1 MSLFENQKGVWKS
14 GSGKGRKSPKGRQP
28 DDDALESMRSLL
40 GEGPYR
46 RDLLIEYLH
55 IVQDT
60 YGYLS
65 AINLCALADI
75 MRLSQAEVYEVA
87 TFYAHFDVVKE
98 DETPPPALTIRVC
111 NSLSC
116 ELSGARALKA
126 ALDAGYDKDS
136 VRVLNA
142 PCMGRCDTAPVVE
155 IGHRHVDNATP
166 KLISDAIAIG
176 DFRADI
182 PDYETFASYIATG
195 GYLTLEELRVDGDW
209 ETCLLYTSPSPRDS

>member
-14 GSGKGRKSPKGRQP
+14 GSGKGRKFPKGRQP

-60 YGYLS
+60 FGYLS

-98 DETPPPALTIRVC
+98 DDFFMTQAQLHSVPVRSRASVTGSIAKIEFIAPAEIRAADKAVIEENGELAPETLTKAVSDYFGFKRLGP
-111 NSLSC
+111 SLKN
-116 ELSGARALKA
+116 GIDQALK
-126 ALDAGYDKDS
+126 
-136 VRVLNA
+136 N
-142 PCMGRCDTAPVVE
+142 
-155 IGHRHVDNATP
+155 
-166 KLISDAIAIG
+166 
-176 DFRADI
+176 
-182 PDYETFASYIATG
+182 TF
-195 GYLTLEELRVDGDW
+195 
-209 ETCLLYTSPSPRDS
+209 